1 MVVVRASSFFRVN
14 SHLYVLYLFLY
25 TRVNTCNKLYTK
37 LFTIRVKQTSLNIRN
52 AKNRSCATCTRLI
65 NPDLSDRFT
74 VHLHRSLKIIQ
85 NMFERARSDVRVYV
99 GSNNRLKK
107 ILRSCPLF
115 SNFDR
120 STKISRKSVKCKLP
134 FETCYK
140 FIID

>member
-25 TRVNTCNKLYTK
+25 TRVNTYNKLYTK

-52 AKNRSCATCTRLI
+52 AKNRSCTRLI

-107 ILRSCPLF
+107 ILRQINENQS
-115 SNFDR
+115 
-120 STKISRKSVKCKLP
+120 KIGQMQVT
-134 FETCYK
+134 F
-140 FIID
+140 